1 MSYSYAIK
9 SSPLPLS
16 DYKLTIKV
24 EPKGEGL
31 STITWSSTFTPA
43 AGKEA
48 SAEEAVAGIYQSGL
62 DSVKAKAG
70 M

>member
-16 DYKLTIKV
+16 DYKSTIKV
-24 EPKGEGL
+24 EPKGEGM

-43 AGKEA
+43 AGKD
-48 SAEEAVAGIYQSGL
+48 VAGIYQSGL
-62 DSVKAKAG
+62 DSVKAKAR

>member
-1 MSYSYAIK
+1 M
-9 SSPLPLS
+9 PLS
-16 DYKLTIKV
+16 DYKSTIKV
-24 EPKGEGL
+24 EPKGVGM

-43 AGKEA
+43 AGKGA
-48 SAEEAVAGIYQSGL
+48 NAEEAVAGIYQSGL